1 MPVVDTI
8 YEYQDERGR
17 PGRCRIRVY
26 HLASGMTV
34 VIASE
39 LADNPGASV
48 TDQAER
54 LATAIRA
61 RFVEPGGAMVW
72 IEHYPALEKL
82 EESEEFERVLF
93 RWDGQGYEEPQWRPS
108 SRDQVE
114 ALIGEVLE

>member
-1 MPVVDTI
+1 
-8 YEYQDERGR
+8 
-17 PGRCRIRVY
+17 
-26 HLASGMTV
+26 MTV

-72 IEHYPALEKL
+72 IEHEPGQRET
-82 EESEEFERVLF
+82 FERVLF
-93 RWDGQGYEEPQWRPS
+93 RWDGQGYEEPVWRSS
-108 SRDQVE
+108 SRRQVE
-114 ALIGEVLE
+114 ALIGEALG